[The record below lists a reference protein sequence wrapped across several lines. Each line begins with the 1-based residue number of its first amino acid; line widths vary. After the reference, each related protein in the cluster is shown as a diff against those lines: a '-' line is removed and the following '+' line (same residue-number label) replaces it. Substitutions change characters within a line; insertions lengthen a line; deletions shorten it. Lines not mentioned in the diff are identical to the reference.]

1 MFFQQFASNPTR
13 LGCSFL
19 LATVMLRLSPGW
31 AQDKQEQLDELRK
44 NINALEKRV
53 TEFRKDET
61 STLENLRI
69 LDEQTDLTRR
79 LAGRLRKKEREKKIE
94 VDFTASRLRE
104 GEQELDRLK
113 AVGARRA
120 VFFYKYG
127 RIPDLEM
134 LFSAR
139 SINQVLLWAEYQRR
153 MADNDRRLL
162 LGIQSK
168 QEALQRQ
175 NQELL
180 SELQS
185 HKHLLAEKQKEDR
198 ALQDR
203 KSQRESY
210 LKKVRKDK
218 AFYEALLAEER
229 QAAERIARL
238 INEDATAKENSL
250 INVTAYDGS
259 FASLK
264 GQLPWPVDG
273 TILTHYGAHRHPVLK
288 TVTNNLGIDIASPEG
303 AGVRTV
309 ANGQIMTI
317 TWQRGYGNLVMV
329 SHADGYYTVYT
340 NLSDILV
347 SPGEQVY
354 AGQVIGAVADRGPAQ
369 PAGMH
374 FQVWQR
380 TQDRRSRDL
389 NPEEWLR

>member
-1 MFFQQFASNPTR
+1 MFFQRLAANHVR
-13 LGCSFL
+13 LGGSLL
-19 LATVMLRLSPGW
+19 LATLVLRLSSGW
-31 AQDKQEQLDELRK
+31 AQDKQEQLGELRK
-44 NINALEKRV
+44 NIDALEKRV
-53 TEFRKDET
+53 AKFSKDEN

-79 LAGRLRKKEREKKIE
+79 LVGRLRKKEREKKTE
-94 VDFTASRLRE
+94 VDYIAARMRE
-104 GEQELDRLK
+104 AEQELERLK
-113 AVGARRA
+113 AIGARRA

-134 LFSAR
+134 LLSAR

-162 LGIQSK
+162 LGIQAK

-175 NQELL
+175 NQDLL
-180 SELQS
+180 RELQS
-185 HKHLLAEKQKEDR
+185 HKQVLVEKQQEDR
-198 ALQDR
+198 ALQER

-229 QAAERIARL
+229 EAAERIARL
-238 INEDATAKENSL
+238 ITEDATAKENAA
-250 INVTAYDGS
+250 INVTAYDGT

-273 TILTHYGAHRHPVLK
+273 TIVTHYGAHRHPVLK

-317 TWQRGYGNLVMV
+317 TWQRGYGNLVMI